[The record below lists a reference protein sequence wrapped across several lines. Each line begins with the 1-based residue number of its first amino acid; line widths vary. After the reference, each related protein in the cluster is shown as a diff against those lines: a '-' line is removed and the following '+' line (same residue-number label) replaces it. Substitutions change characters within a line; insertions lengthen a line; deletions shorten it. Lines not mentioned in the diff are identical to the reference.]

1 MPDWRRLDYPSVT
14 GWQSPNKIAQMVPDE
29 VEGIW
34 RLRYDALF
42 RDFRKSAQ

>member
-1 MPDWRRLDYPSVT
+1 
-14 GWQSPNKIAQMVPDE
+14 MVPDE